1 MSALRVREAVAADLA
16 DVVSLQREDVIREVH
31 EDGVPVSAYRAAFD
45 EITADAHQQ
54 LLVGEVD
61 GSVVATAQ
69 VTWIRRMTYVGGEMG
84 VVESVRVRSD
94 LRGRGL
100 GEQLMRHV
108 LELARQ
114 RGAVRLELT
123 TNARRTGAR
132 RFYERLGFVASHVG
146 MKYSLVEVTEVLA
159 AGLETAAPTRDGD
172 R

>member
-16 DVVSLQREDVIREVH
+16 DVVSLQRQDVIREVH
-31 EDGVPVSAYRAAFD
+31 EDGVPVSAYRTAFD

-54 LLVGEVD
+54 LLVGELD
-61 GSVVATAQ
+61 GRVVATAQ

-108 LELARQ
+108 LDLARQ

-123 TNARRTGAR
+123 TNVQRAGAR

-146 MKYSLVEVTEVLA
+146 MKRYLGNDEG
-159 AGLETAAPTRDGD
+159 AGA
-172 R
+172 